1 MVSKEAATERSQGAI
16 KSDPVQSAPAAASL
30 TQLDQQSASRMLRIL
45 IVFAWVLA
53 GATLA
58 SALLG
63 LGSPLSNSL
72 ALLWFVVL
80 SLFLLVWPKMNIFW
94 HRCVALAM
102 LTLLILRWSLSW
114 FIAPPADAM
123 IGILLGLLYI
133 PILVMV
139 TTLLWAHYSLAIG
152 VTTGIL
158 MGVIAI
164 IGSRREALSDAYLND
179 WRFGLI
185 VACTYSLFSWL
196 LSIWTGERAE
206 LRRTAERVEHLH
218 EAANTDTLTGIA
230 NRRFAEHRLQVFA
243 AGHRRYAIMM
253 IDIDHFKLIN
263 DHHGHDM
270 GDRILQRVAEVLT
283 GRMRPQ
289 DTVARWGGEEFL
301 VIAES
306 VTRDESAIIAESL
319 RSLVERGTQEVL
331 STTVSIGVAHSNVGR
346 GTDQT
351 LKRADEALYS
361 AKKSGRNRVITL

>member
-1 MVSKEAATERSQGAI
+1 MERNETSTDRAQLAIAA
-16 KSDPVQSAPAAASL
+16 DPDKAAPAAASL
-30 TQLDQQSASRMLRIL
+30 AQFDQQSASRMLRIL
-45 IVFAWVLA
+45 IVFAWALA

-63 LGSPLSNSL
+63 LGSPLSNAL
-72 ALLWFVVL
+72 ASLWFVAL
-80 SLFLLVWPKMNIFW
+80 SFFLLMWPRMNIFW
-94 HRCVALAM
+94 HRCVALAI
-102 LTLLILRWSLSW
+102 LALLILRWSLSW
-114 FIAPPADAM
+114 FVAPPADAM
-123 IGILLGLLYI
+123 IGILLGLLVI
-133 PILVMV
+133 PILVTV

-152 VTTGIL
+152 VTTGTIL
-158 MGVIAI
+158 GVIAV

-179 WRFGLI
+179 WRLGLM
-185 VACTYSLFSWL
+185 VACTYSLFAWL
-196 LSIWTGERAE
+196 LSIWAGERAE
-206 LRRTAERVEHLH
+206 LRRTTERVERLH

-230 NRRFAEHRLQVFA
+230 DRRVAERRLQVFA

-270 GDRILQRVAEVLT
+270 GDRILQRVAEVLSS
-283 GRMRPQ
+283 RMRPQ

-331 STTVSIGVAHSNVGR
+331 STTISVGVVHSNVGR
-346 GTDQT
+346 GTEQM
-351 LKRADEALYS
+351 LKRADEALYA
-361 AKKSGRNRVITL
+361 AKNSGRNCVITL